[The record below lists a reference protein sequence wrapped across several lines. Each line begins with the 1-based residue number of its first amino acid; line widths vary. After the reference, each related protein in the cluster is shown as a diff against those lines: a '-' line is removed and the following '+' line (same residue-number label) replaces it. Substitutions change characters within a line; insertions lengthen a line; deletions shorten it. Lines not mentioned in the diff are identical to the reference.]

1 MRVTAAKDGVQ
12 GRRRLRIFAAAVA
25 LVLLCAVCV
34 GGVSGADV
42 WDGGY
47 DIGWYSEDETQFII
61 TTAEDLAGL
70 AKIVNGEIDGVS
82 DDFSEDTIYLGDDI
96 DLNNLPWT
104 SIGDSSYNP
113 FRGTFNGGKKTI
125 DNVHIDYDAQSIAG
139 LFGYV
144 DGGSIC
150 DLSIVD
156 IYFDQDSNSGQ
167 KDAIIGSIAGQI
179 HNGFISNCA
188 VIGGV
193 SFSTGTG
200 GGDHYD
206 IGGLIGRITDDGV
219 TITETN
225 IGYYLKGHCFVN
237 VLKTN
242 YGKPYGLLVGYPLVG
257 SLPNNGGSGG
267 TNDGGS
273 AIYKVHYYTML
284 SGGGYSNPITKT
296 YVGVVGL
303 EAGVDSAQEGYFISS
318 QTPAPGTDEV
328 KVRADGKLEITVKYD
343 RLSYLVHIPPQLVI
357 LDSTNTGHLLISV
370 SDLRIPSS
378 SAVKVY
384 IDGDFKLD
392 YQNGPGVDPLNYEV
406 RVGNLL
412 LSKGNFVGQFTMT
425 EHPSLELT
433 ATVLDQASYAGQYT
447 DTVTFTYGLETIA

>member
-1 MRVTAAKDGVQ
+1 MPTKLEANASFRKPCLV
-12 GRRRLRIFAAAVA
+12 F
-25 LVLLCAVCV
+25 LVLALALIFCVVFV

-61 TTAEDLAGL
+61 TTAKDLAGL

-96 DLNNLPWT
+96 DLNNLPWA
-104 SIGDSSYNP
+104 SIGDSSDNP

-125 DNVHIDYDAQSIAG
+125 DNVHIDYNAQSIAG

-156 IYFDQDSNSGQ
+156 IYFDQVSNSGQ

-200 GGDHYD
+200 GEDHYE
-206 IGGLIGRITDDGV
+206 IGGLIGRITADKV

-225 IGYYLKGHCFVN
+225 IGDYLKGHCFVN

-242 YGKPYGLLVGYPLVG
+242 YGKPYGLLVGDPLVG

-267 TNDGGS
+267 TGDVGS

-303 EAGVDSAQEGYFISS
+303 EAGVDPAQEGWFISS

-328 KVRADGKLEITVKYD
+328 KVRADGTLEVTVYYD
-343 RLSYLVHIPPQLVI
+343 ILSYVVDIPPSIAIPEGSPV
-357 LDSTNTGHLLISV
+357 NFYISV
-370 SDLRIPSS
+370 YDLRIPST

-392 YQNGPGVDPLNYEV
+392 YQNGIGVDPLNYEV

-412 LSKGNFVGQFTMT
+412 LSKGDFVGQFTMSA
-425 EHPSLELT
+425 HNPLQIT
-433 ATVLDQASYAGQYT
+433 ATVLEPASYAGTYS
-447 DTVTFTYGLETIA
+447 DTVTFTYGLETTA

>member
-1 MRVTAAKDGVQ
+1 MPTKLEANASFKKP
-12 GRRRLRIFAAAVA
+12 RLVFLVLALA
-25 LVLLCAVCV
+25 LVFSAVFV
-34 GGVSGADV
+34 GGVGGADV
-42 WDGGY
+42 WDNSY
-47 DIGWYSEDETQFII
+47 NIDWYSADETQFII
-61 TTAEDLAGL
+61 TTAEELAGL
-70 AKIVNGEIDGVS
+70 AKIVNGDIDGVS
-82 DDFSEDTIYLGDDI
+82 DDFSGDTIYLGDDI

-104 SIGDSSYNP
+104 SIGDSSDNP
-113 FRGTFNGGKKTI
+113 FSGTFNGGKKTI

-156 IYFDQDSNSGQ
+156 IYYDQVSNSGQ

-193 SFSTGTG
+193 SFSTSTG

-206 IGGLIGRITDDGV
+206 IGGLIGRITDDRV

-225 IGYYLKGHCFVN
+225 IGDYLKGHCFVN

-242 YGKPYGLLVGYPLVG
+242 YGKPYGLLAGDPLVG
-257 SLPNNGGSGG
+257 SLPNSGGSGG

-284 SGGGYSNPITKT
+284 SGGGYSDPITKT

-303 EAGVDSAQEGYFISS
+303 EAGVDLAQEGYFISS

-343 RLSYLVHIPPQLVI
+343 KLSYVVDIPPSIAIPQGSPGHFYILVY
-357 LDSTNTGHLLISV
+357 
-370 SDLRIPSS
+370 DLRIPST

-406 RVGNLL
+406 RVGSSP
-412 LSKGNFVGQFTMT
+412 LSNGSFVGQFTMT

-433 ATVLDQASYAGQYT
+433 ANVLDYTLYSGTYT
-447 DTVTFTYGLETIA
+447 DTLTFTYGLEELA

>member
-1 MRVTAAKDGVQ
+1 MPTKLEVNASFKKP
-12 GRRRLRIFAAAVA
+12 RLVF
-25 LVLLCAVCV
+25 LVLALALIFGAVCV

-42 WDGGY
+42 WSADTTWGQDY
-47 DIGWYSEDETQFII
+47 NAENVLEFYIED
-61 TTAEDLAGL
+61 AGDLAQF
-70 AKIVNGEIDGVS
+70 ASMVNSGM
-82 DDFSEDTIYLGDDI
+82 DFFGRTVILNNNI
-96 DLNNLPWT
+96 DLQNKVWT
-104 SIGDSSYNP
+104 PIGDSSSNP

-156 IYFDQDSNSGQ
+156 IYFDQVSNSGQ

-206 IGGLIGRITDDGV
+206 IGGLIGRITDDEV

-225 IGYYLKGHCFVN
+225 IGNYLKGHCFVK
-237 VLKTN
+237 VLETD
-242 YGKPYGLLVGYPLVG
+242 YGKPYGLLVGDPLVG

-284 SGGGYSNPITKT
+284 SGGGYSDPITKT

-303 EAGVDSAQEGYFISS
+303 EAGVDPAQEGWFISS

-328 KVRADGKLEITVKYD
+328 KVRADGTLEVTVYYD
-343 RLSYLVHIPPQLVI
+343 ILSYVVDIPPSIAIPEGSPV
-357 LDSTNTGHLLISV
+357 NFYISV
-370 SDLRIPSS
+370 YDLRIPST

-406 RVGNLL
+406 RVGNSV
-412 LSKGNFVGQFTMT
+412 LSKGDFVGQFTMT
-425 EHPSLELT
+425 EHPPLELT
-433 ATVLDQASYAGQYT
+433 ANVLDYT
-447 DTVTFTYGLETIA
+447 PYSGTYSDTLTFTFGLYTTA

>member
-1 MRVTAAKDGVQ
+1 MPTKSESNASFRKP
-12 GRRRLRIFAAAVA
+12 RLVF
-25 LVLLCAVCV
+25 LVLALALIFSVVFV

-42 WDGGY
+42 WDNGY
-47 DIGWYSEDETQFII
+47 NIDWYSADGTQFII
-61 TTAEDLAGL
+61 TTAEELAGL
-70 AKIVNGEIDGVS
+70 AKIVNGDIDGVS

-104 SIGDSSYNP
+104 SIGDSSDNP
-113 FRGTFNGGKKTI
+113 FRGTFNGGGHYI
-125 DNVHIDYDAQSIAG
+125 DNIYISYDAQSTAG

-144 DGGSIC
+144 YGGSIC
-150 DLSIVD
+150 DLSIVN
-156 IYFDQDSNSGQ
+156 IEFKQSSTSGQ
-167 KDAIIGSIAGQI
+167 KNMILGAIAGQI

-188 VIGGV
+188 VIGNLL
-193 SFSTGTG
+193 FDTKTG
-200 GGDHYD
+200 GNDHYD
-206 IGGLIGRITDDGV
+206 IGGLIGRITADGV

-225 IGYYLKGHCFVN
+225 IVNYLKGHCFVN
-237 VLKTN
+237 VLKTD
-242 YGKPYGLLVGYPLVG
+242 YGKPYGLLVGDPLVG

-267 TNDGGS
+267 TGDVGS

-284 SGGGYSNPITKT
+284 SGGGYSKPITKT

-328 KVRADGKLEITVKYD
+328 KVKEDGTLEVTVYYD
-343 RLSYLVHIPPQLVI
+343 ILSYVVDIPPSIAIPEGSPV
-357 LDSTNTGHLLISV
+357 NFYISV
-370 SDLRIPSS
+370 YDLRIPST

-406 RVGNLL
+406 RVGNLV
-412 LSKGNFVGQFTMT
+412 LSKGDFVGQFTMT
-425 EHPSLELT
+425 EHPPLELT
-433 ATVLDQASYAGQYT
+433 ANVLDYT
-447 DTVTFTYGLETIA
+447 PYSGTYSDTLTFTFGLYTTA